1 MKLENIFL
9 LLITMLFLSLS
20 VRAEN
25 PNNWITYYDDASILI
40 EYQYKNCEYDRF
52 DEEKIILKI
61 TNKFNKDILLS
72 FKEELWYDEECINCN
87 FENENEF
94 FKSINLLANEVKIG
108 TCERNNRLT
117 IFAKF
122 TEKLIDMPGVNKII
136 ELTKFELKKINIS
149 YE

>member
-9 LLITMLFLSLS
+9 LLITTLFLSFS

-40 EYQYKNCEYDRF
+40 EYQYQNCEYDRF

-61 TNKFNKDILLS
+61 TNKVNKDILLS
-72 FKEELWYDEECINCN
+72 FKEELWYDEKCINCN
-87 FENENEF
+87 LENENEF
-94 FKSINLLANEVKIG
+94 FKSINLLANEVKSG
-108 TCERNNRLT
+108 TCERNDRLT
-117 IFAKF
+117 IFSKF
-122 TEKLIDMPGVNKII
+122 TEKLVDMPGVNKIV